1 MTAFKNGVTPAAGVP
16 NAKTMA
22 ALVAEF
28 AVKGH
33 VLRISTH
40 QDGSSSYTVSRWNQ
54 SRHFTRL
61 SEVQAFLVQIG
72 GCI

>member
-1 MTAFKNGVTPAAGVP
+1 MQTFKNGVKPAAGVP
-16 NAKTMA
+16 DGKAMA
-22 ALVAEF
+22 ELVAKF

-33 VLRISTH
+33 VLRINSH
-40 QDGSSSYTVSRWNQ
+40 KDGTTSYTVSRWNQ